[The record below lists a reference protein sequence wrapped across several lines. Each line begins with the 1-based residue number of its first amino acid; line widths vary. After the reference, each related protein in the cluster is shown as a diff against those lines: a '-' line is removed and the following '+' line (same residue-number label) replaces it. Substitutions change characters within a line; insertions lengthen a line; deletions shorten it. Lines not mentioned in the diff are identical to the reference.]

1 MRSWGAINVIYGS
14 PTGLSGW
21 DDHYFGQNTSGVAG
35 IAHVDDEF
43 GVLSLWEISMVT
55 ATTMWLWDPHKNIT
69 GLMHAI
75 VPAIHAVR

>member
-1 MRSWGAINVIYGS
+1 MWALSTILYGS

-21 DDHYFGQNTSGVAG
+21 DDHYFIKNTTRVAG
-35 IAHVDDEF
+35 IPNVDDEF
-43 GVLSLWEISMVT
+43 GALSLWEISMVT